1 MSEVPYWMENSEFK
15 EIVKRLKKLENSEAY
30 EKAEIY
36 CDIICKKWKVNPMSC
51 AYKCEVWLLKS
62 EILNKKKSAQVSS
75 SK

>member
-1 MSEVPYWMENSEFK
+1 MEKSEFK
-15 EIVKRLKKLENSEAY
+15 EIVKRLKELENSEAY
-30 EKAEIY
+30 EKAGIY